1 MARISAHSA
10 LQRAGHPHM
19 GVGEQ
24 KQNTKRALKRPNRGN
39 RGARDGLAEWH
50 AVEID
55 PVLAV
60 APHFARQLG
69 R

>member
-39 RGARDGLAEWH
+39 RGAR
-50 AVEID
+50 VIC
-55 PVLAV
+55 PVRGAV
-60 APHFARQLG
+60 AFVVAVSFAGLSVN
-69 R
+69 